1 MKKLQG
7 IFPIVRNFLFST
19 VNKEFLIFLFFLALS
34 GVFWLMMTL
43 NETYEKEMR
52 IPVHIINVPQNVVL
66 TSDSVD
72 TVKVSLS
79 DKGFVLLGY
88 MYGDGLR
95 PLKVNFKNYMRSTG
109 TGSVTAA
116 ELQRMMYQ
124 QLSASTKITSTKPD
138 RLEYFFNYGLH
149 KRVPLRWSGRVIPEH
164 LYFISHTEYETDSV
178 DIYASQEKLDSI
190 NIVYTEPLNYANFR
204 DTLSVRCNL
213 QKMRGVKSVPD
224 NVKITFYTDVLTEAS
239 IKDIPIQGINMPEGK
254 VLRTFPSKVTIKFVA
269 GVSLYRTLSAKD
281 FTVVADYKD
290 IASHPSDK
298 CTLHI
303 KKVPQGISRATLD
316 IKQVDYLIEEDRDY
330 ARKLFRATIMNADEY
345 QRFMGEASRNWDFN
359 RLAYMDVVIMQ
370 IAIAEIMTFPSI
382 PISVTI
388 NEFVEIAKLYSTP
401 RSSGYINGMLDAIAR
416 HLIQTGRLMKSI
428 DEPKKK
434 Y

>member
-1 MKKLQG
+1 M
-7 IFPIVRNFLFST
+7 
-19 VNKEFLIFLFFLALS
+19 FFLALS

-52 IPVHIINVPQNVVL
+52 IPVHIVNVPQNVVL

-316 IKQVDYLIEEDRDY
+316 IKQVDYLIEE
-330 ARKLFRATIMNADEY
+330 E
-345 QRFMGEASRNWDFN
+345 
-359 RLAYMDVVIMQ
+359 
-370 IAIAEIMTFPSI
+370 
-382 PISVTI
+382 
-388 NEFVEIAKLYSTP
+388 
-401 RSSGYINGMLDAIAR
+401 
-416 HLIQTGRLMKSI
+416 
-428 DEPKKK
+428 
-434 Y
+434 

>member
-1 MKKLQG
+1 M
-7 IFPIVRNFLFST
+7 
-19 VNKEFLIFLFFLALS
+19 FFLALS

-52 IPVHIINVPQNVVL
+52 IPVHIVNVPQNVVL

-79 DKGFVLLGY
+79 DTGFVLLGY

-239 IKDIPIQGINMPEGK
+239 IKDIPIQGINLPEGK

-316 IKQVDYLIEEDRDY
+316 IKQVDYLIEE
-330 ARKLFRATIMNADEY
+330 E
-345 QRFMGEASRNWDFN
+345 
-359 RLAYMDVVIMQ
+359 
-370 IAIAEIMTFPSI
+370 
-382 PISVTI
+382 
-388 NEFVEIAKLYSTP
+388 
-401 RSSGYINGMLDAIAR
+401 
-416 HLIQTGRLMKSI
+416 
-428 DEPKKK
+428 
-434 Y
+434 

>member
-52 IPVHIINVPQNVVL
+52 IPVHIVNVPQNVVL

-164 LYFISHTEYETDSV
+164 LYFISHT
-178 DIYASQEKLDSI
+178 
-190 NIVYTEPLNYANFR
+190 
-204 DTLSVRCNL
+204 
-213 QKMRGVKSVPD
+213 
-224 NVKITFYTDVLTEAS
+224 
-239 IKDIPIQGINMPEGK
+239 
-254 VLRTFPSKVTIKFVA
+254 
-269 GVSLYRTLSAKD
+269 
-281 FTVVADYKD
+281 
-290 IASHPSDK
+290 
-298 CTLHI
+298 
-303 KKVPQGISRATLD
+303 
-316 IKQVDYLIEEDRDY
+316 
-330 ARKLFRATIMNADEY
+330 
-345 QRFMGEASRNWDFN
+345 
-359 RLAYMDVVIMQ
+359 
-370 IAIAEIMTFPSI
+370 
-382 PISVTI
+382 
-388 NEFVEIAKLYSTP
+388 
-401 RSSGYINGMLDAIAR
+401 
-416 HLIQTGRLMKSI
+416 
-428 DEPKKK
+428 
-434 Y
+434 

>member
-52 IPVHIINVPQNVVL
+52 IPVHIVNVPQNVVL

-138 RLEYFFNYGLH
+138 RLEFFFYYGLH

-316 IKQVDYLIEEDRDY
+316 IKQVDYLIEE
-330 ARKLFRATIMNADEY
+330 E
-345 QRFMGEASRNWDFN
+345 
-359 RLAYMDVVIMQ
+359 
-370 IAIAEIMTFPSI
+370 
-382 PISVTI
+382 
-388 NEFVEIAKLYSTP
+388 
-401 RSSGYINGMLDAIAR
+401 
-416 HLIQTGRLMKSI
+416 
-428 DEPKKK
+428 
-434 Y
+434 

>member
-52 IPVHIINVPQNVVL
+52 IPVHIVNVPQNVVL

-316 IKQVDYLIEEDRDY
+316 IKQVDYLKEE
-330 ARKLFRATIMNADEY
+330 E
-345 QRFMGEASRNWDFN
+345 
-359 RLAYMDVVIMQ
+359 
-370 IAIAEIMTFPSI
+370 
-382 PISVTI
+382 
-388 NEFVEIAKLYSTP
+388 
-401 RSSGYINGMLDAIAR
+401 
-416 HLIQTGRLMKSI
+416 
-428 DEPKKK
+428 
-434 Y
+434 

>member
-1 MKKLQG
+1 
-7 IFPIVRNFLFST
+7 
-19 VNKEFLIFLFFLALS
+19 
-34 GVFWLMMTL
+34 
-43 NETYEKEMR
+43 
-52 IPVHIINVPQNVVL
+52 
-66 TSDSVD
+66 
-72 TVKVSLS
+72 
-79 DKGFVLLGY
+79 
-88 MYGDGLR
+88 
-95 PLKVNFKNYMRSTG
+95 MRSTG

-316 IKQVDYLIEEDRDY
+316 IKQVDYLIEE
-330 ARKLFRATIMNADEY
+330 E
-345 QRFMGEASRNWDFN
+345 
-359 RLAYMDVVIMQ
+359 
-370 IAIAEIMTFPSI
+370 
-382 PISVTI
+382 
-388 NEFVEIAKLYSTP
+388 
-401 RSSGYINGMLDAIAR
+401 
-416 HLIQTGRLMKSI
+416 
-428 DEPKKK
+428 
-434 Y
+434 

>member
-19 VNKEFLIFLFFLALS
+19 VNKVISDFLFFLALS

-52 IPVHIINVPQNVVL
+52 IPVHIVNVPQNVVL

-316 IKQVDYLIEEDRDY
+316 IKQVDYLIEE
-330 ARKLFRATIMNADEY
+330 E
-345 QRFMGEASRNWDFN
+345 
-359 RLAYMDVVIMQ
+359 
-370 IAIAEIMTFPSI
+370 
-382 PISVTI
+382 
-388 NEFVEIAKLYSTP
+388 
-401 RSSGYINGMLDAIAR
+401 
-416 HLIQTGRLMKSI
+416 
-428 DEPKKK
+428 
-434 Y
+434 

>member
-7 IFPIVRNFLFST
+7 IFPIVRNLLSST

-52 IPVHIINVPQNVVL
+52 IPVHIVNVPQNVVL

-316 IKQVDYLIEEDRDY
+316 IKQVDYLIEE
-330 ARKLFRATIMNADEY
+330 E
-345 QRFMGEASRNWDFN
+345 
-359 RLAYMDVVIMQ
+359 
-370 IAIAEIMTFPSI
+370 
-382 PISVTI
+382 
-388 NEFVEIAKLYSTP
+388 
-401 RSSGYINGMLDAIAR
+401 
-416 HLIQTGRLMKSI
+416 
-428 DEPKKK
+428 
-434 Y
+434 

>member
-7 IFPIVRNFLFST
+7 IFPIVR
-19 VNKEFLIFLFFLALS
+19 IFLFFLALS

-52 IPVHIINVPQNVVL
+52 IPVHIVNVPQNVVL

-316 IKQVDYLIEEDRDY
+316 IKQVDYLIEE
-330 ARKLFRATIMNADEY
+330 E
-345 QRFMGEASRNWDFN
+345 
-359 RLAYMDVVIMQ
+359 
-370 IAIAEIMTFPSI
+370 
-382 PISVTI
+382 
-388 NEFVEIAKLYSTP
+388 
-401 RSSGYINGMLDAIAR
+401 
-416 HLIQTGRLMKSI
+416 
-428 DEPKKK
+428 
-434 Y
+434 

>member
-52 IPVHIINVPQNVVL
+52 IPVHIVNVPQNVVL

-72 TVKVSLS
+72 TVKVSLC

-316 IKQVDYLIEEDRDY
+316 IKQVDYLIEE
-330 ARKLFRATIMNADEY
+330 E
-345 QRFMGEASRNWDFN
+345 
-359 RLAYMDVVIMQ
+359 
-370 IAIAEIMTFPSI
+370 
-382 PISVTI
+382 
-388 NEFVEIAKLYSTP
+388 
-401 RSSGYINGMLDAIAR
+401 
-416 HLIQTGRLMKSI
+416 
-428 DEPKKK
+428 
-434 Y
+434 

>member
-52 IPVHIINVPQNVVL
+52 IPVHIVNVPQNVVL

-138 RLEYFFNYGLH
+138 RLQYFFNYGLH

-316 IKQVDYLIEEDRDY
+316 IKQVDYLIEE
-330 ARKLFRATIMNADEY
+330 E
-345 QRFMGEASRNWDFN
+345 
-359 RLAYMDVVIMQ
+359 
-370 IAIAEIMTFPSI
+370 
-382 PISVTI
+382 
-388 NEFVEIAKLYSTP
+388 
-401 RSSGYINGMLDAIAR
+401 
-416 HLIQTGRLMKSI
+416 
-428 DEPKKK
+428 
-434 Y
+434 

>member
-52 IPVHIINVPQNVVL
+52 IPVHIVNVPQNVVL

-303 KKVPQGISRATLD
+303 QKVPQGISRATLD
-316 IKQVDYLIEEDRDY
+316 IKQVDYLIEE
-330 ARKLFRATIMNADEY
+330 
-345 QRFMGEASRNWDFN
+345 G
-359 RLAYMDVVIMQ
+359 
-370 IAIAEIMTFPSI
+370 
-382 PISVTI
+382 
-388 NEFVEIAKLYSTP
+388 
-401 RSSGYINGMLDAIAR
+401 
-416 HLIQTGRLMKSI
+416 
-428 DEPKKK
+428 
-434 Y
+434 

>member
-52 IPVHIINVPQNVVL
+52 IPVHIVNVPQNVVL

-124 QLSASTKITSTKPD
+124 QLSASTKISTKPD

-316 IKQVDYLIEEDRDY
+316 IKQVDYLIEE
-330 ARKLFRATIMNADEY
+330 E
-345 QRFMGEASRNWDFN
+345 
-359 RLAYMDVVIMQ
+359 
-370 IAIAEIMTFPSI
+370 
-382 PISVTI
+382 
-388 NEFVEIAKLYSTP
+388 
-401 RSSGYINGMLDAIAR
+401 
-416 HLIQTGRLMKSI
+416 
-428 DEPKKK
+428 
-434 Y
+434 

>member
-52 IPVHIINVPQNVVL
+52 IPVHIVNVPQNVVL

-124 QLSASTKITSTKPD
+124 QLSASTITSTKPD

-316 IKQVDYLIEEDRDY
+316 IKQVDYLIEE
-330 ARKLFRATIMNADEY
+330 E
-345 QRFMGEASRNWDFN
+345 
-359 RLAYMDVVIMQ
+359 
-370 IAIAEIMTFPSI
+370 
-382 PISVTI
+382 
-388 NEFVEIAKLYSTP
+388 
-401 RSSGYINGMLDAIAR
+401 
-416 HLIQTGRLMKSI
+416 
-428 DEPKKK
+428 
-434 Y
+434 

>member
-52 IPVHIINVPQNVVL
+52 IPVHIVNVPQNVVL

-316 IKQVDYLIEEDRDY
+316 IRQVDYLIEE
-330 ARKLFRATIMNADEY
+330 E
-345 QRFMGEASRNWDFN
+345 
-359 RLAYMDVVIMQ
+359 
-370 IAIAEIMTFPSI
+370 
-382 PISVTI
+382 
-388 NEFVEIAKLYSTP
+388 
-401 RSSGYINGMLDAIAR
+401 
-416 HLIQTGRLMKSI
+416 
-428 DEPKKK
+428 
-434 Y
+434 

>member
-7 IFPIVRNFLFST
+7 IFPIVRNFLVST

-52 IPVHIINVPQNVVL
+52 IPVHIVNVPQNVVL
-66 TSDSVD
+66 TSDRVD

-316 IKQVDYLIEEDRDY
+316 IKQVDYLIEE
-330 ARKLFRATIMNADEY
+330 E
-345 QRFMGEASRNWDFN
+345 
-359 RLAYMDVVIMQ
+359 
-370 IAIAEIMTFPSI
+370 
-382 PISVTI
+382 
-388 NEFVEIAKLYSTP
+388 
-401 RSSGYINGMLDAIAR
+401 
-416 HLIQTGRLMKSI
+416 
-428 DEPKKK
+428 
-434 Y
+434 

>member
-52 IPVHIINVPQNVVL
+52 IPVHIVNVPQNVVL

-281 FTVVADYKD
+281 FTVVADYED

-316 IKQVDYLIEEDRDY
+316 IKQVDYLIEE
-330 ARKLFRATIMNADEY
+330 E
-345 QRFMGEASRNWDFN
+345 
-359 RLAYMDVVIMQ
+359 
-370 IAIAEIMTFPSI
+370 
-382 PISVTI
+382 
-388 NEFVEIAKLYSTP
+388 
-401 RSSGYINGMLDAIAR
+401 
-416 HLIQTGRLMKSI
+416 
-428 DEPKKK
+428 
-434 Y
+434 

>member
-52 IPVHIINVPQNVVL
+52 IPVHIVNVPQNVVL

-124 QLSASTKITSTKPD
+124 QLSASTKITSPKPG
-138 RLEYFFNYGLH
+138 RLGFFFNDGLH

-316 IKQVDYLIEEDRDY
+316 IKQVDYLIEE
-330 ARKLFRATIMNADEY
+330 E
-345 QRFMGEASRNWDFN
+345 
-359 RLAYMDVVIMQ
+359 
-370 IAIAEIMTFPSI
+370 
-382 PISVTI
+382 
-388 NEFVEIAKLYSTP
+388 
-401 RSSGYINGMLDAIAR
+401 
-416 HLIQTGRLMKSI
+416 
-428 DEPKKK
+428 
-434 Y
+434 

>member
-52 IPVHIINVPQNVVL
+52 IPVHIVNVPQNVVL

-290 IASHPSDK
+290 IASQPSDK

-316 IKQVDYLIEEDRDY
+316 IKQVDYLIEE
-330 ARKLFRATIMNADEY
+330 E
-345 QRFMGEASRNWDFN
+345 
-359 RLAYMDVVIMQ
+359 
-370 IAIAEIMTFPSI
+370 
-382 PISVTI
+382 
-388 NEFVEIAKLYSTP
+388 
-401 RSSGYINGMLDAIAR
+401 
-416 HLIQTGRLMKSI
+416 
-428 DEPKKK
+428 
-434 Y
+434 

>member
-52 IPVHIINVPQNVVL
+52 IPVHIVNVPQNVVL

-290 IASHPSDK
+290 ISSHPSDK

-316 IKQVDYLIEEDRDY
+316 IKQVDYLIEE
-330 ARKLFRATIMNADEY
+330 E
-345 QRFMGEASRNWDFN
+345 
-359 RLAYMDVVIMQ
+359 
-370 IAIAEIMTFPSI
+370 
-382 PISVTI
+382 
-388 NEFVEIAKLYSTP
+388 
-401 RSSGYINGMLDAIAR
+401 
-416 HLIQTGRLMKSI
+416 
-428 DEPKKK
+428 
-434 Y
+434 

>member
-34 GVFWLMMTL
+34 GVFWLMMAL

-52 IPVHIINVPQNVVL
+52 IPVHIVNVPQNVVL

-316 IKQVDYLIEEDRDY
+316 IKQVDYLIEE
-330 ARKLFRATIMNADEY
+330 E
-345 QRFMGEASRNWDFN
+345 
-359 RLAYMDVVIMQ
+359 
-370 IAIAEIMTFPSI
+370 
-382 PISVTI
+382 
-388 NEFVEIAKLYSTP
+388 
-401 RSSGYINGMLDAIAR
+401 
-416 HLIQTGRLMKSI
+416 
-428 DEPKKK
+428 
-434 Y
+434 